1 MGKFKMKGFNPG
13 QGTGMAKNL
22 AAKAGKSRNLAA
34 KAGESTAKSISH
46 LAEMVTEKMLNRTIK
61 QNLKKKTAEY
71 TPQTKSRK
79 DISTDIT
86 PQTRTTSPMKKA
98 GDISKRKRIIKEK
111 EIDPETGGTITYKK
125 KYRKSGELK
134 KYKIR
139 DPKAK
144 AGEKYSKF
152 KKDKAGNIKDGEHHP
167 SGLFKMNGKQDKK
180 VPAIPTKEEGSDAW
194 RANFLKRHKVTN
206 DQVNNEIYKIGGG
219 EDDVDFD
226 DWKRVVLSL
235 SKNKKAHQA
244 DWEPEFMGGDN

>member
-13 QGTGMAKNL
+13 KGTGMYN
-22 AAKAGKSRNLAA
+22 AGKAA
-34 KAGESTAKSISH
+34 ALGAKS
-46 LAEMVTEKMLNRTIK
+46 LAKYVVSQEGKHNV
-61 QNLKKKTAEY
+61 
-71 TPQTKSRK
+71 P
-79 DISTDIT
+79 
-86 PQTRTTSPMKKA
+86 
-98 GDISKRKRIIKEK
+98 GDLSKRKRVVKEK
-111 EIDPETGGTITYKK
+111 EIDPDTGGTITYKK

-139 DPKAK
+139 DSKGKPNKV
-144 AGEKYSKF
+144 SKF
-152 KKDKAGNIKDGEHHP
+152 KKDKAGNIKEGEHHP

>member
-1 MGKFKMKGFNPG
+1 MAFKMKGFNPG
-13 QGTGMAKNL
+13 KGTGMAKNL
-22 AAKAGKSRNLAA
+22 AAKAGKS
-34 KAGESTAKSISH
+34 TAKSVPYM
-46 LAEMVTEKMLNRTIK
+46 AEMVTEKMLNRTMQK
-61 QNLKKKTAEY
+61 YLKKKTAEY

-86 PQTRTTSPMKKA
+86 PQTQKDKKAKEVNNWVKRAKKIQNRTIKQYVDLNSPMKK
-98 GDISKRKRIIKEK
+98 
-111 EIDPETGGTITYKK
+111 
-125 KYRKSGELK
+125 
-134 KYKIR
+134 
-139 DPKAK
+139 
-144 AGEKYSKF
+144 
-152 KKDKAGNIKDGEHHP
+152 
-167 SGLFKMNGKQDKK
+167 NGKQDKK

-244 DWEPEFMGGDN
+244 DWEPEFIGGDN